1 MPIIQDLSKY
11 TTSDYVANYV
21 SEALSSSLSSG
32 NQRYLPT
39 QVFTMSG
46 TWTPQVDG
54 TYMIICVGKGGDGG
68 PGESSSGSRYNGY
81 AGSGGGGGG
90 VGIYIGEFKTGS
102 SYPITIS
109 DTSTCFNTDWI
120 VANAGG
126 NGTGITYNET
136 ESMTLQGG
144 AGGIVTGT
152 HITAM
157 YNGESGETT
166 TGYVYDT
173 AKPGGRGGSAGCVLT
188 IPGIN
193 GTAGIGCLP
202 GSVNNGIDGS
212 ASGSYKSFVSSKG
225 YGGMFGA
232 GASGGGG
239 AHVSSGGSSE
249 VNATGGKGGNAIV
262 LIQFLDVK

>member
-11 TTSDYVANYV
+11 TTSDYVAKYV

-32 NQRYLPT
+32 YQRYLPT
-39 QVFTMSG
+39 QAFTMSG

-68 PGESSSGSRYNGY
+68 PGESATGHRYNGY

-90 VGIYIGEFKTGS
+90 VGIYIGEFKSGN

-109 DTSTCFNTDWI
+109 DTSTSFNTDWI

-126 NGTGITYNET
+126 NGRGITHNES
-136 ESMTLQGG
+136 EDMTLQGG
-144 AGGIVTGT
+144 SGGIVTGT
-152 HITAM
+152 HLTAT
-157 YNGESGETT
+157 YNGESGETK
-166 TGYVYDT
+166 TGYVYGGVE
-173 AKPGGRGGSAGCVLT
+173 PGGRGGSAGCVLS

-193 GTAGIGCLP
+193 HTAGIGCLP
-202 GSVNNGIDGS
+202 SDVSNGINGS
-212 ASGSYKSFVSSKG
+212 AQDEYHNYISEKG

-232 GASGGGG
+232 GGSGGGG
-239 AHVSSGGSSE
+239 AQATMDGSHS
-249 VNATGGKGGNAIV
+249 NATGGKGGAAIV
-262 LIQFLDVK
+262 LIQFLDTK